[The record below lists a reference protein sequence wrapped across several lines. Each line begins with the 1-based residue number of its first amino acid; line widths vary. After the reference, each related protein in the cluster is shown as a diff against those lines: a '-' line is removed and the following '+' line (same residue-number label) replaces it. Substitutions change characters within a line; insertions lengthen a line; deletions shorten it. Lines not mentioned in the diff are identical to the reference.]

1 MQNPF
6 YVTWTYSM
14 DETSPKWKDEEEK
27 GRVRESRG
35 LIVFTF
41 TLFLKI
47 YKQKNYSLST
57 SQLLR
62 ILRQRLQESSAE
74 SEDST
79 ISEDSM
85 ISVISIPFC
94 IYFINLKKQC

>member
-14 DETSPKWKDEEEK
+14 DKTSPRWKDEEEK
-27 GRVRESRG
+27 GSAGESRG

-41 TLFLKI
+41 TLFLEI

-57 SQLLR
+57 SQLLI
-62 ILRQRLQESSAE
+62 ILR
-74 SEDST
+74 
-79 ISEDSM
+79 
-85 ISVISIPFC
+85 
-94 IYFINLKKQC
+94 